1 MVETSLVAN
10 TSPNIGKPLTP
21 AESLVGGLAAPAQV
35 KAFLGAF
42 PDYAPTPLVPLKALA
57 AELGVGGI
65 DRLCCTNPFWDSSHE
80 SSVVA
85 GIHEQTHT
93 SNLQDQELAILQ

>member
-1 MVETSLVAN
+1 MIIWIDGPFGAGKTTLASRLCEKRSDLLVLD
-10 TSPNIGKPLTP
+10 PEG
-21 AESLVGGLAAPAQV
+21 
-35 KAFLGAF
+35 
-42 PDYAPTPLVPLKALA
+42 
-57 AELGVGGI
+57 
-65 DRLCCTNPFWDSSHE
+65 LCCTNPFWDSSYE